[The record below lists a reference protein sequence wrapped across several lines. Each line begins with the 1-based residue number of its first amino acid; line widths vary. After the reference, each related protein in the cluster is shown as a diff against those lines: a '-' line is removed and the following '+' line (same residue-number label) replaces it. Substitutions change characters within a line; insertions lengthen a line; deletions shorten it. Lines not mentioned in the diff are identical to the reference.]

1 MPLKRASTANAK
13 QSAESGVGHSKS
25 TSGGSSGTLHGGRN
39 ETASA
44 LERIEDCIDFSGQ
57 KTGDYNG
64 LVSVLLHHQY
74 SAEVVEPALE
84 AVIKMMEHNVPSVF
98 DKNGEHVTAQKTNFV
113 LKKYAEEVCE
123 SGIIM
128 HIIGALN
135 RHCKVR
141 AIVQAACTLIRYLLR
156 SDMYRH
162 EFLKCHAAKTVIMTM
177 AANASDQ
184 SIQKVACQTLVVL
197 AWDQATVG
205 ELGTLGGIT
214 ATIKA
219 MNTHKKHAAFQD
231 QAWRLLSHMAHH
243 DGNAAIITK
252 EGGVDMIVKAMASA
266 ERDKATQVRGLRA
279 IQRIADNGDEGVK
292 NQLAKSGGLTAVVQ
306 GMKSHASDP
315 VAQEKGC
322 GAIAALAQNGN
333 AREGII
339 EQGGIEACLEAMAR
353 HAEHTP
359 TQKQGCLALKE
370 MAGSLEDRERV
381 VKNKGVKIIV
391 EAMRKH
397 GQDVGVC
404 EYGCAALMR
413 LAFDPPTAIAI
424 GNEAGIHDI
433 IINAMKDHPLSPE
446 VQEEACWVIIF
457 LTSDKKHEKIFIKG
471 GAVKIVK
478 EAVER
483 HFDVDSLQEQG
494 RMALDNLGPKG
505 REESLKLKR
514 QQDSLKVEVGGGG
527 EAGEVGV
534 EKSACC
540 VVM

>member
-1 MPLKRASTANAK
+1 
-13 QSAESGVGHSKS
+13 
-25 TSGGSSGTLHGGRN
+25 
-39 ETASA
+39 
-44 LERIEDCIDFSGQ
+44 
-57 KTGDYNG
+57 
-64 LVSVLLHHQY
+64 
-74 SAEVVEPALE
+74 
-84 AVIKMMEHNVPSVF
+84 
-98 DKNGEHVTAQKTNFV
+98 
-113 LKKYAEEVCE
+113 
-123 SGIIM
+123 
-128 HIIGALN
+128 
-135 RHCKVR
+135 
-141 AIVQAACTLIRYLLR
+141 
-156 SDMYRH
+156 
-162 EFLKCHAAKTVIMTM
+162 
-177 AANASDQ
+177 
-184 SIQKVACQTLVVL
+184 
-197 AWDQATVG
+197 
-205 ELGTLGGIT
+205 
-214 ATIKA
+214 
-219 MNTHKKHAAFQD
+219 
-231 QAWRLLSHMAHH
+231 MAHH

-266 ERDKATQVRGLRA
+266 ERDKATQAVASSERDKATQVRGLRA

-359 TQKQGCLALKE
+359 TQKQVLPALHTLLLLLLLLLHPHRILLLLLLLLLLIIIIIISGILILLRMLSSSTTSSRETGCLALKE

-483 HFDVDSLQEQG
+483 HFDVDSLQEQIVEEAVERHFDVESFQEQG